1 MHDHRVMAP
10 PRQIYASSLNRREHR
25 RRRARARGQRGV
37 AVVALGM
44 LGTVLS
50 VLVAVAPHL
59 T

>member
-1 MHDHRVMAP
+1 MAP

-44 LGTVLS
+44 FGTVLS
-50 VLVAVAPHL
+50 VLVAVAPNL